1 MNKAQKEFYLR
12 EQIRAIKN
20 ELGEDDAEEIDS
32 YRQRLDKVLMTEEVR
47 TEVMRQI
54 NRLGTYGA

>member
-20 ELGEDDAEEIDS
+20 ELGEDDAEEIDGI
-32 YRQRLDKVLMTEEVR
+32 RDKLDKL
-47 TEVMRQI
+47 
-54 NRLGTYGA
+54 LDA